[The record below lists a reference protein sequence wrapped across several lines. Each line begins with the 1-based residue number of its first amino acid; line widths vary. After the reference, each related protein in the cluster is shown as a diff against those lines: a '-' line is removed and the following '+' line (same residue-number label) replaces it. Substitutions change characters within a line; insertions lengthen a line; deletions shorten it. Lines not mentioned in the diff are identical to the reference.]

1 MIEELY
7 QLLHRQT
14 VAVETLEGRLRALEL
29 VVAADERR
37 FVAVALDELESASE
51 QLSALELTRSLALTT
66 AGMHPDISAR
76 ELLAS
81 IHDEAERTL
90 LAGVIDRLRQAT
102 ERLEEARER
111 TRVVVGRSAAD
122 LRSRIDAA
130 ERFATV

>member
-51 QLSALELTRSLALTT
+51 QLSALELTRTLALTT
-66 AGMHPDISAR
+66 AGMSPDISAR
-76 ELLAS
+76 DLLAN
-81 IHDEAERTL
+81 IRDEGERTL

-102 ERLEEARER
+102 VRLEDARER
-111 TRVVVGRSAAD
+111 ARVVVGRSASD
-122 LRSRIDAA
+122 LRARIDAA
-130 ERFATV
+130 ERFAAV

>member
-14 VAVETLEGRLRALEL
+14 MAVETLEGRLRALEL
-29 VVAADERR
+29 VIAADERR

-51 QLSALELTRSLALTT
+51 QLAALELTRSLALTT
-66 AGMHPDISAR
+66 AGMSPDVSAR
-76 ELLAS
+76 DLLAS
-81 IHDEAERTL
+81 IPDEADRTL

-102 ERLEEARER
+102 VRLEDARER
-111 TRVVVGRSAAD
+111 ARVVVGRSAAE

-130 ERFATV
+130 ERFAAV